1 MMHCLLH
8 LIGSTAPVS
17 PVNDQVCLQQMS
29 VPLRAECSTEIVGL
43 LKACPHFRLVGRGF
57 QNQLVLRF
65 QPETYPAG
73 ELIMRAGAIDSM
85 IFVRSGVVSQYG
97 AISPSGSVFGMEA
110 IAEKAEIS
118 KPVTAVTNVEIFRLS
133 RRAIREVLACA
144 A

>member
-1 MMHCLLH
+1 
-8 LIGSTAPVS
+8 
-17 PVNDQVCLQQMS
+17 
-29 VPLRAECSTEIVGL
+29 
-43 LKACPHFRLVGRGF
+43 
-57 QNQLVLRF
+57 
-65 QPETYPAG
+65 
-73 ELIMRAGAIDSM
+73 MRAGAIDSM

-110 IAEKAEIS
+110 IAENAKIS